1 MKKKRFKKVFLRK
14 RKVGED
20 FFFVDEI
27 DGNVKIEFLVK
38 KDVFLFSIRNVLNEI
53 ELKYVLLK
61 FVKVLEIR
69 VVLDDEIVLF
79 IIVEGSFVK

>member
-20 FFFVDEI
+20 FFLVDEI